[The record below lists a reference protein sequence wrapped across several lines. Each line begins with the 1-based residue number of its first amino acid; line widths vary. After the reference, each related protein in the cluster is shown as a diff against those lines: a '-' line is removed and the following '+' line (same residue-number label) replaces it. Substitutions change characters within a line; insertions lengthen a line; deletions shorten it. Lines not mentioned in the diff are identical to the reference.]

1 MNKKKFDAIILNSID
16 NVCTSVKQLKKSTE
30 IYIKC
35 ENEMVSLFIQ
45 ENIKLCHK
53 ISLKQIKKG
62 ENIVKY
68 GEIIGV
74 ATSQINKGVQVHTH
88 NIISLRG

>member
-1 MNKKKFDAIILNSID
+1 MHKKKFDAIILNSID

-35 ENEMVSLFIQ
+35 ENEMVSLFIR
-45 ENIKLCHK
+45 ENINLCHK
-53 ISLKQIKKG
+53 ISLDHIKKG
-62 ENIVKY
+62 ENIIKY

-74 ATSQINKGVQVHTH
+74 ATSHINKGTHVHTH
-88 NIISLRG
+88 NIISLHA